1 MFMGEYNHSIDTKGR
16 LIMPAKF
23 RDVLGEQFV
32 VTKSLDRCLYVFTN
46 EEWEGIT
53 EKLAKLPITN
63 KNSREFV
70 RFFLSGAGT
79 CEVDKQG
86 RILIPANLRQ
96 YANLDKDVVLV
107 GVASKIE
114 IWDKAAYEANQTEI
128 NDNMDDIVARMDEL
142 GLMV

>member
-1 MFMGEYNHSIDTKGR
+1 MFMGEYNHSIDAKGR

-23 RDVLGEQFV
+23 REKLGDEFV

-46 EEWEGIT
+46 EEWEVIT
-53 EKLAKLPITN
+53 EKLSKLPITN

-86 RILIPANLRQ
+86 RILIPANLRE
-96 YANLDKDVVLV
+96 YAKLEKDVILV

-114 IWDKAAYEANQTEI
+114 IWDKESYETNQAEI
-128 NDNMDDIVARMDEL
+128 NENMDEIVGKMDDL